1 MVYLACSSGAEIAG
15 VSSMTEQIFISY
27 SIRDKEVADAI
38 CASLEEAGRKCWIT
52 PRDVLPGSD
61 WSEAIIDAISQS
73 RLMVLVY
80 SDSANRSV
88 QIKREVERAGS
99 KGVTILPFSI
109 EDAPTSKTLE
119 YHLSTA
125 HWLDAVSPPLEP
137 HLQYLCEIVS
147 KMVPRL
153 QATAAN
159 GKCLRCGAE
168 MAAGMLKCAA
178 CGHARPVAPRRLA
191 PVRPIDRNVRRP
203 WWRSLWTRSR
213 VMKSAALFILAAAFF
228 LAGYLWRGVDKN
240 SIEARLNQAESYV
253 VKGEYDRAIEEL
265 SAVLAQDPSYA
276 FGYRA
281 RGVAY
286 YTRGRSRTFSDDF
299 LHAIGDFKKAIE
311 LNPRDSYAFYMM
323 GQAYEML
330 GEFGNAF
337 ESYSRGL
344 DFQPHNSDLMK
355 GQGNT
360 LIQLKN
366 YDRAI
371 EVLSRSNELYPGDQ
385 MTLTIMGSAQIAKG
399 NYRDA
404 VESLTGAININP
416 GNPYLYQRR
425 SEAYQKLGMSDEAIQ
440 DGQRAVKLQS
450 GQF

>member
-1 MVYLACSSGAEIAG
+1 
-15 VSSMTEQIFISY
+15 MTEQIFISY
-27 SIRDKEVADAI
+27 SIKDKEVADAI

-125 HWLDAVSPPLEP
+125 HWLDAVTPPLEP

-147 KMVPRL
+147 KMVPPRL
-153 QATAAN
+153 QAAAAT

-178 CGHARPVAPRRLA
+178 CGQAQPAAPGRIA
-191 PVRPIDRNVRRP
+191 PVRPLGGSVRRP
-203 WWRSLWTRSR
+203 WWRALWPRSL
-213 VMKSAALFILAAAFF
+213 ALKTGALVILAVAFF
-228 LAGYLWRGVDKN
+228 LAGYLWRGVGKN
-240 SIEARLNQAESYV
+240 SIEGRLNQAESYV
-253 VKGEYDRAIEEL
+253 VKEEYDRAIEEF
-265 SAVLAQDPSYA
+265 SAVLAQDPSSA

-281 RGVAY
+281 RGIAY
-286 YTRGRSRTFSDDF
+286 YRRGRSRTFSDDF
-299 LHAIGDFKKAIE
+299 LPAIADFKRAIE
-311 LNPRDSYAFYMM
+311 LNPRDDYAFYML
-323 GQAYEML
+323 GQAHEML
-330 GEFGNAF
+330 GEFGSAF
-337 ESYSRGL
+337 EAYSRGL
-344 DFQPHNSDLMK
+344 DLQPRKPDLMK

-360 LIQLKN
+360 LIHLKN
-366 YDRAI
+366 YGRAI
-371 EVLSRSNELYPGDQ
+371 EVLSRANELYPGDQ
-385 MTLTIMGSAQIAKG
+385 MILTLMGSAQIGKG

-404 VESLTGAININP
+404 VESLTAAININP

-425 SEAYQKLGMSDEAIQ
+425 GEAYQKLGMSNEALQ

-450 GQF
+450 EQF